1 MLNSLGAW
9 VLSPNKVFEKKT
21 LISFKD
27 SPFPSPQC
35 FNMFS
40 FPMLFS
46 ANTKIVMH
54 PEQSYGAFKEADAL
68 LSCAIFGSDLELV

>member
-1 MLNSLGAW
+1 MRLSTRVIDFLQRFTISKSS
-9 VLSPNKVFEKKT
+9 VLQPV
-21 LISFKD
+21 
-27 SPFPSPQC
+27 
-35 FNMFS
+35 FS